1 MSDNQVSEM
10 RVSVIENLV
19 KQLLNKVKVL
29 EDILKKN
36 EIDTKET
43 NDKIDEALTKH
54 MTPSSDNIRRICFE
68 CIGHWINTLKITQQR
83 NKLKWFVMSVRKHL
97 NSYMSI

>member
-1 MSDNQVSEM
+1 MTKEKTNMKGISMSDNQVSEM

-36 EIDTKET
+36 EIDT
-43 NDKIDEALTKH
+43 TKP
-54 MTPSSDNIRRICFE
+54 MT
-68 CIGHWINTLKITQQR
+68 
-83 NKLKWFVMSVRKHL
+83 KLMRL
-97 NSYMSI
+97 